1 MNPRGRPGP
10 EPGPRPGPGPGVPVA
25 WALLVIAAALVG
37 GLAAAALVH
46 TSLIVTVLVAVIAG
60 VIAIAVFRSP
70 AGPPDPSERLTS
82 DRAAPARAGFPDARS
97 RTAPTAPTTPVTPV
111 APAPPATSAS
121 AVPTA
126 PVVQLLPVQAQNQA
140 GASWW
145 DAAAGAPPP
154 PSAAAQLAPA
164 PDLSTYMASTFIAQC
179 PACGAFRLDS
189 RRTQEGWDFRCESC
203 EYIWA
208 WQPGTPWPP
217 VRVMPGRRRKSRP
230 PSP

>member
-10 EPGPRPGPGPGVPVA
+10 GPGPGGGVPVA
-25 WALLVIAAALVG
+25 WALLVIAAALIG

-70 AGPPDPSERLTS
+70 AVPPDPSERLTS
-82 DRAAPARAGFPDARS
+82 DRAVPTRAGFPDARS
-97 RTAPTAPTTPVTPV
+97 RTAPSTPVTPVTPV
-111 APAPPATSAS
+111 APAAPATSAS
-121 AVPTA
+121 AGPTA
-126 PVVQLLPVQAQNQA
+126 PVVQLLPVQAQNQT

-154 PSAAAQLAPA
+154 PSAAAQLTPA

-189 RRTQEGWDFRCESC
+189 RRTQDGWDFRCESC